1 MVARAKSGI
10 LLVVMIRLMGR
21 RINNF
26 GLGSA
31 FPFAKNTPSFCFI
44 HVSPMLRGIR
54 RSEVAD

>member
-21 RINNF
+21 RINF

-44 HVSPMLRGIR
+44 HISPMLRGIR